1 MPKTEKQSPPLK
13 TVGFIVLKG
22 TQPCALLNVSGLRRG
37 GVLLPGAGVVMFN
50 KRRDARRA
58 INRTERVIA
67 LVKGSMLEDFVRA
80 KAPGLFDVYPLYDI
94 KPLQKQ

>member
-1 MPKTEKQSPPLK
+1 MPKSDKAMPPLK

-58 INRTERVIA
+58 INRTERVVSLI
-67 LVKGSMLEDFVRA
+67 KGSMLEDFVRA
-80 KAPGLFDVYPLYDI
+80 KAPGLFDASAAYDI
-94 KPLQKQ
+94 QPLLKQ